1 MLHEAKN
8 AMIINEEVFTI
19 VLITLCLATF
29 ISPTLLH
36 LKFREDELDDD
47 KKIEVE

>member
-19 VLITLCLATF
+19 VLITLCFATF

-36 LKFREDELDDD
+36 LNFKEDEIEED
-47 KKIEVE
+47 KKVEV